1 MEFGLRIQRKG
12 SNSLLMW
19 MAAAI
24 VVGLITTGVWF
35 AYRWYTHGE
44 QPPMVPLPAAALG
57 DPSIN
62 EKPVTEKEVK
72 AYTVPAKQ
80 PRYFSINSLAIN
92 QRRVVPVGL
101 TENNLLGTPATLD
114 DVAWY
119 QKSGLPG
126 EGGVVVVNGHNGG
139 MSRNGVLANLD
150 RLKIGEK
157 VAIERG
163 DGMELSYRV
172 VSNETMSLER
182 ANKEGMKQ
190 MFQSPEQGK
199 EALSIMTCAGN
210 WVPRDKV
217 FDKRIIVRAVL
228 DE

>member
-1 MEFGLRIQRKG
+1 MELGLRIERKD
-12 SNSLLMW
+12 SNPVW
-19 MAAAI
+19 RWIAAI
-24 VVGLITTGVWF
+24 IVVALVTTGAWF

-44 QPPMVPLPAAALG
+44 QPPIVPLPAQALA

-62 EKPVTEKEVK
+62 EKPVTEQEVK
-72 AYTVPAKQ
+72 SYTVPAGH
-80 PRYFSINSLAIN
+80 PRYFSINSLGIN

-101 TENNLLGTPATLD
+101 TENNLLDTPATLD

-119 QKSGLPG
+119 EKSGLPG
-126 EGGVVVVNGHNGG
+126 EGGVVVIDGHNGG
-139 MSRNGVLANLD
+139 VSRNGVLVNLD

-157 VAIERG
+157 ISIERG

-172 VSNETMSLER
+172 VSNETMSLQK
-182 ANKEGMKQ
+182 ANSDGMKQ
-190 MFQSPEQGK
+190 MFKSPEPGK

-228 DE
+228 DS